1 LTRWRALLRQCKL
14 IRDQD
19 FLRCKR
25 QRLGVAVVIYTPIHD
40 GSLTTV
46 HANSPRDALSRL
58 ETMVLMAGTE
68 LPSRAIR
75 EQITS
80 AVKLL
85 VHVNRSEDGVRR
97 VTSISEITGLEG
109 DTPLLQELFRWQ
121 RSGRNERRIVGTYVA
136 TGIVP
141 RLAEQLRERG
151 ADLPPSIF
159 QPDGEASSPTSSR
172 NGDRGA

>member
-1 LTRWRALLRQCKL
+1 
-14 IRDQD
+14 
-19 FLRCKR
+19 
-25 QRLGVAVVIYTPIHD
+25 VVIYTPIHD